1 MNGSLKP
8 EKRYRGIY
16 VIALYPSVL
25 KFEEVFLL
33 ATSILFRFPIRIL
46 FGRKYFLRLGISDVK
61 GIREQ
66 ITIQIGDTKKEMG
79 SGT

>member
-1 MNGSLKP
+1 MRLLCINP
-8 EKRYRGIY
+8 I
-16 VIALYPSVL
+16 L

-33 ATSILFRFPIRIL
+33 STSILSRFPIRIL
-46 FGRKYFLRLGISDVK
+46 FGRKHFFHLEISDVK

-66 ITIQIGDTKKEMG
+66 ITIQIRDTKKEMG